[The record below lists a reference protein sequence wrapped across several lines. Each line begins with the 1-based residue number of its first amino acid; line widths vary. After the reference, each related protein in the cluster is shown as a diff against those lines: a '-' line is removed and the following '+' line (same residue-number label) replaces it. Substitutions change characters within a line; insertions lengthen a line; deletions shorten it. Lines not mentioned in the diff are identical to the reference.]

1 MDGRDCVSN
10 VSSGGGAGAGAGA
23 GGGGGGDGWAGRVLL
38 GLEKL
43 EARECAGGDRGHWVF
58 VDRAGRELDG
68 PDVARLLGPL
78 DCEV

>member
-10 VSSGGGAGAGAGA
+10 VASEGGAGAGA
-23 GGGGGGDGWAGRVLL
+23 GGGGGWAGRVLL

-43 EARECAGGDRGHWVF
+43 EVRECTGGGRNHWLF
-58 VDRAGRELDG
+58 IGRAGPELDG

-78 DCEV
+78 GRGV